1 MRSRAGGRGTTSGRV
16 CDGGITRPLPF
27 EFSSFFRG
35 RRRCELTTTSF
46 TSVTWGNARC
56 GGGGTCTR
64 FLVLCELLFPL
75 VLDPLHV
82 RVLEDCLFAP
92 AIGPTSRARPNPL
105 RREGLHHR
113 RSSMDVHCRCRRP
126 PSARRARE
134 APVSCARALSTA
146 PLDVFGG
153 LVRTPRCMRGTTME
167 R

>member
-16 CDGGITRPLPF
+16 CDGGITPPLPF

-105 RREGLHHR
+105 RREGLHYR
-113 RSSMDVHCRCRRP
+113 RSSIVDAVGRRP
-126 PSARRARE
+126 LDAHARPLSRVRACSALLHWTSLAVWYVRRDA
-134 APVSCARALSTA
+134 
-146 PLDVFGG
+146 
-153 LVRTPRCMRGTTME
+153 
-167 R
+167 

>member
-1 MRSRAGGRGTTSGRV
+1 MRSRAGGGGTSGRV

-27 EFSSFFRG
+27 EFSYFFRG

-56 GGGGTCTR
+56 GGGRTCTR
-64 FLVLCELLFPL
+64 VLVLCELLFPL

-82 RVLEDCLFAP
+82 RVLENCLFAP
-92 AIGPTSRARPNPL
+92 AIGPASRARPNPL

-113 RSSMDVHCRCRRP
+113 RSSMDAGRRRVPDAHSRPLSRVRACSALLHWTPLAVWYVRRCNI
-126 PSARRARE
+126 
-134 APVSCARALSTA
+134 V
-146 PLDVFGG
+146 PL
-153 LVRTPRCMRGTTME
+153 E